1 MMRRKEFEVTDETE
15 VFAVLDSTEWGTL
28 GLSGT
33 DGRPHLVPINH
44 VRIARSI
51 YFHGSPVGEKIEI
64 IRENPRAQFA
74 AVQVRSLIPSHFTDQ
89 VRACHATQF
98 FKSVIATG
106 RIRIVD
112 DVSEKA
118 SALNGLMKKLQPEG
132 GYVEI
137 NSSIPTYESTIRGI
151 AILALD
157 ATHISAKFKL
167 GQNLPRA
174 KRELIAGKLRE
185 RGSDLDLT
193 TAAEIEKYAA
203 RSGGRE

>member
-1 MMRRKEFEVTDETE
+1 MMRRKEFEVADESE
-15 VFAVLDSTEWGTL
+15 VFAVLDSTDWGTL
-28 GLSGT
+28 GLAGC

-44 VRIARSI
+44 VRIERSL
-51 YFHGSPVGEKIEI
+51 YFHGSPVGEKIDI
-64 IRENPRAQFA
+64 IRENAHAQFS

-106 RIRIVD
+106 RMRIVD
-112 DVSEKA
+112 DLAEKA
-118 SALNGLMKKLQPEG
+118 SALNALMKKLQPEG
-132 GYVEI
+132 GYAEI
-137 NSSIPTYESTIRGI
+137 SAGTPTYEPTIRGI

-193 TAAEIEKYAA
+193 TAAEIEEYAA
-203 RSGGRE
+203 PPGGRD